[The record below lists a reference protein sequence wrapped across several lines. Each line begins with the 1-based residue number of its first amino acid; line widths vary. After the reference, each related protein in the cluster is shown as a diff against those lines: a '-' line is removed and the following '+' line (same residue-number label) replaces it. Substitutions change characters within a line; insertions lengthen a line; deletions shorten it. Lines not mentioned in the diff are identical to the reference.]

1 MTALSNLQGLTLKTV
16 KFCGIDEDLLQVAES
31 GSAAEALTL
40 AADLS
45 LAVEGLCGRLD
56 FCTNNNG
63 DPTTCVELRALA
75 VLSGTA
81 AALLQSIR
89 YSLKDQGGAQ

>member
-40 AADLS
+40 AADLI
-45 LAVEGLCGRLD
+45 LC
-56 FCTNNNG
+56 F
-63 DPTTCVELRALA
+63 
-75 VLSGTA
+75 
-81 AALLQSIR
+81 
-89 YSLKDQGGAQ
+89 